1 MRRTG
6 IILLASCIGIIS
18 GVHAQDR
25 PVIPMTKADSIMQQL
40 YIPAPM
46 QVPIDWLEGVENP
59 LFEEKRKISNIMQE
73 RATQSIIQRPQGN
86 VKVTVNNA
94 LGTWK
99 MNIGNFSI
107 ETWSPYLDRAL
118 DARTL
123 SLPVPRN
130 MRPDKRSENMRRM
143 DKLKR

>member
-6 IILLASCIGIIS
+6 IILFASCLGGIF
-18 GVHAQDR
+18 GVYAQDR
-25 PVIPMTKADSIMQQL
+25 PVIPMTKADSIIQQI

-46 QVPIDWLEGVENP
+46 QIPADWLKGVENT

-73 RATQSIIQRPQGN
+73 RATQSIIQRPQGS

-130 MRPDKRSENMRRM
+130 MRPDKRPESVRRM